1 VSIRSTLFV
10 GALGTA
16 ALSLA
21 MFAAPAAAFPIS
33 PQTCG
38 QFSADPAISCAGG
51 AGQVEDEEAVGA
63 LYPPETWTF
72 LDKDEN
78 PGESDDDFFLTDGD
92 FDPVDYGDD
101 LAGYFFISSD
111 LLSEFGEFILVLKGG
126 NLDPRWAAFEI
137 DTSLLVDGTA
147 DGFAG
152 YFYGAWSQ
160 GRNAVSHA
168 SLFVRGDPNDVPEP
182 GTLALLGLG
191 LVGLGLSRRRSLA
204 H

>member
-1 VSIRSTLFV
+1 MSIRSTAWAGVFSI
-10 GALGTA
+10 A
-16 ALSLA
+16 ALSVA
-21 MFAAPAAAFPIS
+21 MFAGPAAAFPIS

-38 QFSADPAISCAGG
+38 QFSADPALSCAGG

-63 LYPPETWTF
+63 LYPPETWTHY
-72 LDKDEN
+72 DKDEN
-78 PGESDDDFFLTDGD
+78 PGEADNDFFLTNGD

-101 LAGYFFISSD
+101 LSGFFFISAD
-111 LLSEFGEFILVLKGG
+111 LLSDFGEFILVLKGG
-126 NLDPRWAAFEI
+126 SLDPRWAAFEI

-160 GRNAVSHA
+160 ERHAVSHA
-168 SLFVRGDPNDVPEP
+168 SLFVRGDPTEVPEP

-191 LVGLGLSRRRSLA
+191 LIGIGLARRRVVA

>member
-1 VSIRSTLFV
+1 MFIRSTLFAA
-10 GALGTA
+10 ALSTA

-21 MFAAPAAAFPIS
+21 LFAAPATAFPIS

-38 QFSADPAISCAGG
+38 QFSADPASSCAGG

-63 LYPPETWTF
+63 LYPPETWIHYE
-72 LDKDEN
+72 KDEN
-78 PGESDDDFFLTDGD
+78 PGESDDDFFLTDGA

-101 LAGYFFISSD
+101 LSGFFFISSD
-111 LLSEFGEFILVLKGG
+111 LLSTFDEFILVLKGG

-152 YFYGAWSQ
+152 YFYGAWSDAS
-160 GRNAVSHA
+160 NALSHA
-168 SLFVRGDPNDVPEP
+168 SLFVRGESTEVPESRS
-182 GTLALLGLG
+182 LALLGLG
-191 LVGLGLSRRRSLA
+191 LIGLGLLRRRSVT